1 MTRGPHGTHVLTSRH
16 SRLLSVTSQNNPTG
30 PVPQKAGANMAEKKP
45 AVVAEDTASD
55 AALKSSLYG
64 KALTAL
70 KVAHKDEFDSTL
82 AGLYAEKG
90 LTYTPRL
97 TPQERKL
104 KELKALAA
112 ELGVT
117 ITANDGVEAVA

>member
-1 MTRGPHGTHVLTSRH
+1 
-16 SRLLSVTSQNNPTG
+16 
-30 PVPQKAGANMAEKKP
+30 MADKKP
-45 AVVAEDTASD
+45 AVVAEDSATD

-64 KALTAL
+64 KALTTL
-70 KVAHKDEFDSTL
+70 KATHKDEFDSIL
-82 AGLYAEKG
+82 AGLYNEKG

-117 ITANDGVEAVA
+117 ITANDGAEEVAA

>member
-1 MTRGPHGTHVLTSRH
+1 
-16 SRLLSVTSQNNPTG
+16 
-30 PVPQKAGANMAEKKP
+30 MAEKKP